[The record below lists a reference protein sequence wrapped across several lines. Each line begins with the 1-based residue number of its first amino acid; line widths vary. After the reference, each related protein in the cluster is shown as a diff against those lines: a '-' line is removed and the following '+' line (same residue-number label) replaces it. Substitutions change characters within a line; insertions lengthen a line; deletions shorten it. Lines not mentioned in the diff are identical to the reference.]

1 MIDIAVPARDTF
13 ARPSARRRTRG
24 DVKGYGFRAIAL
36 VVAAVLPVT
45 VIASAMV
52 VYVAR
57 QEHRAVEAETR
68 AVAARVV
75 DLLDREIGAHLRVL
89 EALATSAELDRQ
101 DLGAFHE
108 EARRALAS
116 QPGWLSVILLDLD
129 GWQLLSAR
137 QPFDRPRVRVI
148 EAESYREVLRTGRS
162 VVGGI
167 SEPSPASGVR
177 AVPIR
182 VPVHR
187 DGRLR
192 YVLTAPARPEGIG
205 LLLAEA
211 GLPATW
217 VGGVIDGTGRI
228 VARSLAPERYVG
240 QPANATALAA
250 IRSGARSGRYD
261 GRTLDGAE
269 VVGIFATSS
278 LTGWTVHLG
287 IPRAVLEGPQR
298 RAVLGASLGGLA
310 SVLLAAALAWLLQR
324 DRTAR
329 RRTVETL
336 ESIGDA
342 FYALDHDLRF
352 TYANR
357 RALELWRRRSGD
369 VLGRPLLEVFPRA
382 AGTETYRALS
392 EAARRREPVHVETL
406 SPMLDRWLAISIY
419 PARGGG
425 LSVYF
430 RDISER
436 KAAEDRQ
443 RLLLAELNH
452 RVRNTLAV
460 VQVIAARSLVDGRSL
475 PEART
480 VLEQRLRTLAGA
492 HTLLTA
498 SEWRGADL
506 RSLAARELEPYGARV
521 SLVGP
526 PLALEPKAALNLALV
541 LHELATN
548 AAKHGALSTPQGRVA
563 VTWKVVEEAGR
574 RSLRLSWR
582 ETGGPEVAAPSSS
595 ERGFGRTLL
604 ELAVAYE
611 LGGASRLD
619 FPPEGAAYTLD
630 APLAT
635 AQVA

>member
-1 MIDIAVPARDTF
+1 VVDIDASARDIS
-13 ARPSARRRTRG
+13 ALLSASCRPRG
-24 DVKGYGFRAIAL
+24 DVKSYGFRAIAL
-36 VVAAVLPVT
+36 LVAAVLPVT

-75 DLLDREIGAHLRVL
+75 DLIDREIGAHLRVL
-89 EALATSAELDRQ
+89 EALATSAELDRR

-116 QPGWLSVILLDLD
+116 QPAWLSVVLLDLE

-137 QPFDRPRVRVI
+137 QPFDRPPVKVI
-148 EAESYREVLRTGRS
+148 EPESYREVLRTGRPA
-162 VVGGI
+162 VGGI
-167 SEPSPASGVR
+167 SEPAPRSGAR

-182 VPVHR
+182 VPVRR

-192 YVLTAPARPEGIG
+192 YVLTAPVRPDGIG
-205 LLLAEA
+205 RLVAEA

-217 VGGVIDGTGRI
+217 VGAVTDRAGRV
-228 VARSLAPERYVG
+228 VARNLDPERYVG
-240 QPANATALAA
+240 QPVSEQARAAL
-250 IRSGARSGRYD
+250 RSGARSGRYA
-261 GRTLDGAE
+261 GRTLDGTE
-269 VVGIFATSS
+269 VVAIFATSV

-287 IPRAVLEGPQR
+287 IPRAVFEGPRR
-298 RAVLGASLGGLA
+298 RAVLSTSLGSLA
-310 SVLLAAALAWLLQR
+310 SVVLAAALVWLLQR
-324 DRTAR
+324 DHAAR

-342 FYALDHDLRF
+342 FYALDHEFRF

-357 RALELWRRRSGD
+357 RALELWQRRAGD

-382 AGTETYRALS
+382 AGAETHQALT
-392 EAARRREPVHVETL
+392 EAARRREPVHIETL
-406 SPMLDRWLAISIY
+406 SPVLGRWLAVSIY
-419 PARGGG
+419 PSPGGG

-430 RDISER
+430 RDVSER

-452 RVRNTLAV
+452 RVKNTLAV
-460 VQVIAARSLVDGRSL
+460 VQAIAARSLHDGRSL
-475 PEART
+475 PEARD

-506 RSLAARELEPYGARV
+506 RTLAARELEPYGARV
-521 SLVGP
+521 SLAGP
-526 PLALEPKAALNLALV
+526 ALALEPKAALSLALV

-548 AAKHGALSTPQGRVA
+548 AAKHGALSTPRGRVA
-563 VTWKVVEEAGR
+563 VAWEVSEGVGR

-582 ETGGPEVAAPSSS
+582 ETGGPEVAAPSCA
-595 ERGFGRTLL
+595 RGFGRTLL

-611 LGGASRLD
+611 LGGTSRLD
-619 FPPEGAAYTLD
+619 FRPEGAAYTLD
-630 APLAT
+630 APLVM